1 MIFYN
6 NIKYRALIILICRK
20 VLKDFH
26 FSLNLGL
33 IGSDD
38 SRIDIIL
45 DYLKEKTKLTSSNH
59 SISEFQFI
67 YENVP
72 LKMKIHQFKYL
83 ADITDDVKHLKKIDA
98 IIVVVNLY
106 NDQAISNLTLNNYKK
121 FCENSMF
128 NGIAALVGID
138 PYLIEQKI
146 PPASRNINEFVL
158 IQKTKELKFHYCFK
172 IQNSQK
178 DIAEIFKKVL
188 NYVKVK
194 LEFINPEMFERVKTS
209 GKDFVGKYL

>member
-1 MIFYN
+1 M
-6 NIKYRALIILICRK
+6 
-20 VLKDFH
+20 KDFH

-33 IGSDD
+33 IGTDD

-45 DYLKEKTKLTSSNH
+45 DYLKEKTKLTSSKD

-72 LKMKIHQFKYL
+72 LKMKIFHFKL
-83 ADITDDVKHLKKIDA
+83 FEDLTENINHLKKFDV

-106 NDQAISNLTLNNYKK
+106 NDQAISKLTLNTYKE
-121 FCENSMF
+121 FCDIFMF

-138 PYLIEQKI
+138 PYLIEQNN
-146 PPASRNINEFVL
+146 PPTSKKINEIFL

-178 DIAEIFKKVL
+178 DISDIFNKVL
-188 NYVKVK
+188 NNVILK
-194 LEFINPEMFERVKTS
+194 LEFINPEMFERVKTN
-209 GKDFVGKYL
+209 GKDSVGKYL

>member
-1 MIFYN
+1 M
-6 NIKYRALIILICRK
+6 KA
-20 VLKDFH
+20 FH

-33 IGSDD
+33 IGTDD

-45 DYLKEKTKLTSSNH
+45 EYLKENTKLTSSKD

-72 LKMKIHQFKYL
+72 LKIKIFQFKHFE
-83 ADITDDVKHLKKIDA
+83 DIKLLKKLDA
-98 IIVVVNLY
+98 IIVAVNLY
-106 NDQAISNLTLNNYKK
+106 NDQAISKLTLNKYKE
-121 FCENSMF
+121 FCNNFMF
-128 NGIAALVGID
+128 NGVAALVGID

-178 DIAEIFKKVL
+178 DITDIFNKVL
-188 NYVKVK
+188 NYVNLK
-194 LEFINPEMFERVKTS
+194 LEFINPELFERVKTN
-209 GKDFVGKYL
+209 GKNIVGKYL

>member
-1 MIFYN
+1 
-6 NIKYRALIILICRK
+6 LK
-20 VLKDFH
+20 VLKDIH

-33 IGSDD
+33 IGTDD

-45 DYLKEKTKLTSSNH
+45 DYLKENTKLISSKD

-72 LKMKIHQFKYL
+72 LKIKIFRYELFKDL
-83 ADITDDVKHLKKIDA
+83 TKNINLIKKLDA
-98 IIVVVNLY
+98 IIVAINLY
-106 NDQAISNLTLNNYKK
+106 NDQAISKLSLDKYKE
-121 FCENSMF
+121 FCDLFMF

-138 PYLIEQKI
+138 PYLVDKKT

-178 DIAEIFKKVL
+178 DIADIFNKFL
-188 NYVKVK
+188 NYVNLK
-194 LEFINPEMFERVKTS
+194 LEFINPEMFERAKKNR
-209 GKDFVGKYL
+209 KDIVGKYQ

>member
-1 MIFYN
+1 
-6 NIKYRALIILICRK
+6 
-20 VLKDFH
+20 LKDIH

-33 IGSDD
+33 IGTDD

-45 DYLKEKTKLTSSNH
+45 DYLKEKTKLIGSKD

-72 LKMKIHQFKYL
+72 LKMNIFQFNHFKDL
-83 ADITDDVKHLKKIDA
+83 TNNIKHIKKLDA

-106 NDQAISNLTLNNYKK
+106 NDQAISKLNLNDYKE
-121 FCENSMF
+121 FCESFMF
-128 NGIAALVGID
+128 NEIAALVGID
-138 PYLIEQKI
+138 PYLVEKKT

-172 IQNSQK
+172 IQNSEK
-178 DIAEIFKKVL
+178 DIADVFNKIL
-188 NYVKVK
+188 NYVNLK
-194 LEFINPEMFERVKTS
+194 LEFINPEMFERAK
-209 GKDFVGKYL
+209 KL